1 MYQARL
7 DPLAIGSDWNVALE
21 LMDADTG
28 DPLDL
33 TDMQFTVTMQP
44 IRGGYMPVVGTT
56 SNGHV
61 TTPDDGVV
69 VINFMAADM
78 RGLSVG
84 DYAVSLKA
92 ERDGFTE
99 HLVIGTLP
107 VVDGVNRNGFY
118 L

>member
-1 MYQARL
+1 
-7 DPLAIGSDWNVALE
+7 V
-21 LMDADTG
+21 
-28 DPLDL
+28 
-33 TDMQFTVTMQP
+33 F
-44 IRGGYMPVVGTT
+44 
-56 SNGHV
+56 
-61 TTPDDGVV
+61 
-69 VINFMAADM
+69 INFMAADM